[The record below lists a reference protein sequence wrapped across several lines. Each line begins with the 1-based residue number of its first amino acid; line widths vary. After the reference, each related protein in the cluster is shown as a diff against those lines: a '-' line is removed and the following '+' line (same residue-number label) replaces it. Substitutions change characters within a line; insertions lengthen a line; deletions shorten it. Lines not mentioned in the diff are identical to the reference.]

1 MVTGRNLI
9 IILAIVA
16 VFAGLHILRKPDDEQ
31 LIKNQ
36 LSVLAEQATKQA
48 GEQPMETIT
57 RSGKIAGLF
66 VDPCILKIENPGT
79 EETLHHQE
87 VLQRVTMARNV
98 FSTLKVSFYD
108 INVTVASSQQA
119 NVILTMRLRGQINNE
134 NYTDTQEV
142 EFDFSKP
149 DKTWLISMVQL
160 VEILE
165 K

>member
-9 IILAIVA
+9 IVLAIVA
-16 VFAGLHILRKPDDEQ
+16 VFAGLHVLRKPDDEQ

-57 RSGKIAGLF
+57 RAGKIAGLF
-66 VDPCILKIENPGT
+66 ADPCILKIENPGT

-108 INVTVASSQQA
+108 INVTVASSHQA
-119 NVILTMRLRGQINNE
+119 NVILTMRLLGQIDDE
-134 NYTDTQEV
+134 SYTDTQEV

-149 DKTWLISMVQL
+149 DKTWLISKVQL